1 MSHRLTRKDMKRDE
15 LRESLGTAVDFLRDH
30 GRKIVAGIVVLLIL
44 VAMAA
49 GYREYQQRREITAA
63 EDLAEAL
70 RIYQAPVV
78 PSGVTQPD
86 PDQPTFATEEAR
98 AASALLMFDEVRS
111 DHGGTDAADIAMV
124 YRAELATRGGD
135 LALARELWEEFLER
149 QKDNMLAAEVEL
161 NLMSL
166 DRLEGLGDELIIRLN
181 SMLDSPDRNSLPTD
195 VLLNQLAITLEDSG
209 REEEARRA
217 YRRIIDEFPTSPYVD
232 EARVRAES

>member
-15 LRESLGTAVDFLRDH
+15 LREGLGTVVDFLRDY
-30 GRKIVAGIVVLLIL
+30 GRLIVAGIVALLVL
-44 VAMAA
+44 VAIAA

-70 RIYQAPVV
+70 RVYQAPVV
-78 PSGVTQPD
+78 PSGATPTD

-98 AASALLMFDEVRS
+98 AASALSMFDQVRS

-149 QKDNMLAAEVEL
+149 QKDNMLAAEVAL

-166 DRLEGLGDELIIRLN
+166 DRLEGRGDELIIRLN